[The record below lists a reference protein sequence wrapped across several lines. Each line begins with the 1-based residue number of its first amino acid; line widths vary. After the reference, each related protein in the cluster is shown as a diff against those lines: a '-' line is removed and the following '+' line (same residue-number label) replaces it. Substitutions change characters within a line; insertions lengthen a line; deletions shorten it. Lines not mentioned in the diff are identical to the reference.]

1 MLRGIRLVIYDLDGT
16 LIDTN
21 KDVIFETVNRVIT
34 ELGEK
39 ELLEPTIDEIV
50 RLPFNEAFRR
60 ILPETKHNKVPLCL
74 KRYREI
80 YAEIAPDKTSILP
93 GAVETLT
100 HFKKL
105 GIKQSIATLKHSNVA
120 SKILGRLDLL
130 PYFDLVLGVND
141 VVNPKPAPDVVELTL
156 TRLGVEP
163 GEAVLV
169 DDSTIGLESGMKA
182 GVYTVGVTTGDD
194 DREKLEALGPDHL
207 VDRLRELTFYISP

>member
-21 KDVIFETVNRVIT
+21 KEVIFETVNRVIT

-39 ELLEPTIDEIV
+39 ELPDLTIEDMV

-60 ILPETKHNKVPLCL
+60 VLPETKHNKVPWCFE
-74 KRYREI
+74 RYREI
-80 YAEIAPDKTSILP
+80 YAEIAPDRTGILP
-93 GAVETLT
+93 DALETLT
-100 HFKKL
+100 YFKKL
-105 GIKQSIATLKHSNVA
+105 GIKQTIATLKHSNVA

-141 VVNPKPAPDVVELTL
+141 VDNPKPAPDVAELAL

-163 GEAVLV
+163 RETVLV
-169 DDSTIGLESGMKA
+169 DDSTIGLECGMKA
-182 GVYTVGVTTGDD
+182 GVYTVGVTTGGE
-194 DREKLEALGPDHL
+194 DREKLEALGPDYL
-207 VDRLRELTFYISP
+207 IDGLRELTLLISP